1 MAYLEGQLRGGIVA
15 VGGEHTG
22 FELTVEV
29 DMSAI
34 EDADT
39 LADKAVAVSGEV
51 FFEKLHRARSGAH
64 TRGKTGNRKTR
75 PELGANRAE

>member
-39 LADKAVAVSGEV
+39 LADKTVAVSGEV
-51 FFEKLHRARSGAH
+51 FLELHRTRSGSH
-64 TRGKTGNRKTR
+64 TRSKTGNRETR
-75 PELGANRAE
+75 PELGANKAE